1 MSKPMEMYKPTQEVI
16 YESIRNQI
24 CKGELQPGTELKQV
38 ELAQQF
44 GVSRMPVREALQNLL
59 ASGLAT
65 RLQNRHVVI
74 ADDARKLA
82 LEEQGTETGEVDRPR
97 VKAEQTAKTQVPMNK
112 IHLLPAREQVAAYLR
127 KAILRQEIREGTI
140 LNLADTARQMGVS
153 VTPVREALQ
162 LLAAQGL
169 VRLRPNKGAVVMG
182 INEKAIRDHFAVRT
196 LLEGEAAALA
206 ARPGSDISEVEEVYA
221 AMKKCMEEQRYSEY
235 THYNESFHM
244 AIWQASDNPKLA
256 QILASLWNGL
266 SLGFLVSE
274 NEYSQISFAEH
285 TKFMAALRAHDAAKA
300 RKLMRAH
307 MERSMENLL
316 TNYRNTANK
325 DKWIFWLHRK
335 WGMSLCGRIIG
346 ITGTVLVC
354 KTRAV
359 PLFVPNYEKIQMCV
373 LTGEK
378 ISGILWLRNG
388 YIITYHICI
397 QNKQRKSTP

>member
-44 GVSRMPVREALQNLL
+44 GVSRMPIREALQNLL

-206 ARPGSDISEVEEVYA
+206 ARPGSDISEVEELYA

-325 DKWIFWLHRK
+325 
-335 WGMSLCGRIIG
+335 G
-346 ITGTVLVC
+346 
-354 KTRAV
+354 
-359 PLFVPNYEKIQMCV
+359 
-373 LTGEK
+373 
-378 ISGILWLRNG
+378 
-388 YIITYHICI
+388 
-397 QNKQRKSTP
+397 

>member
-44 GVSRMPVREALQNLL
+44 GVSRMPIREALQNLL

-182 INEKAIRDHFAVRT
+182 INEKTIRDHFAVRT

-274 NEYSQISFAEH
+274 NEYAQISFAEH
-285 TKFMAALRAHDAAKA
+285 TKFMAALRAHDAVKAK
-300 RKLMRAH
+300 KLMRAH

-316 TNYRNTANK
+316 TNYRNTVNK
-325 DKWIFWLHRK
+325 
-335 WGMSLCGRIIG
+335 G
-346 ITGTVLVC
+346 
-354 KTRAV
+354 
-359 PLFVPNYEKIQMCV
+359 
-373 LTGEK
+373 
-378 ISGILWLRNG
+378 
-388 YIITYHICI
+388 
-397 QNKQRKSTP
+397 

>member
-44 GVSRMPVREALQNLL
+44 GVSRMPIREALQNLL

-221 AMKKCMEEQRYSEY
+221 AMKKCMEEQRYSAY

-325 DKWIFWLHRK
+325 
-335 WGMSLCGRIIG
+335 G
-346 ITGTVLVC
+346 
-354 KTRAV
+354 
-359 PLFVPNYEKIQMCV
+359 
-373 LTGEK
+373 
-378 ISGILWLRNG
+378 
-388 YIITYHICI
+388 
-397 QNKQRKSTP
+397 

>member
-1 MSKPMEMYKPTQEVI
+1 MEMYKPTQEVI

-44 GVSRMPVREALQNLL
+44 GVSRMPIREALQNLL

-325 DKWIFWLHRK
+325 
-335 WGMSLCGRIIG
+335 G
-346 ITGTVLVC
+346 
-354 KTRAV
+354 
-359 PLFVPNYEKIQMCV
+359 
-373 LTGEK
+373 
-378 ISGILWLRNG
+378 
-388 YIITYHICI
+388 
-397 QNKQRKSTP
+397 

>member
-235 THYNESFHM
+235 THYNESFHGR
-244 AIWQASDNPKLA
+244 QTRR
-256 QILASLWNGL
+256 
-266 SLGFLVSE
+266 GFRPA
-274 NEYSQISFAEH
+274 F
-285 TKFMAALRAHDAAKA
+285 
-300 RKLMRAH
+300 
-307 MERSMENLL
+307 
-316 TNYRNTANK
+316 
-325 DKWIFWLHRK
+325 
-335 WGMSLCGRIIG
+335 
-346 ITGTVLVC
+346 
-354 KTRAV
+354 
-359 PLFVPNYEKIQMCV
+359 
-373 LTGEK
+373 
-378 ISGILWLRNG
+378 
-388 YIITYHICI
+388 
-397 QNKQRKSTP
+397 

>member
-44 GVSRMPVREALQNLL
+44 GVSRMPIREALQNLL

-182 INEKAIRDHFAVRT
+182 INEKAIRDHFAVCT

-325 DKWIFWLHRK
+325 
-335 WGMSLCGRIIG
+335 G
-346 ITGTVLVC
+346 
-354 KTRAV
+354 
-359 PLFVPNYEKIQMCV
+359 
-373 LTGEK
+373 
-378 ISGILWLRNG
+378 
-388 YIITYHICI
+388 
-397 QNKQRKSTP
+397 

>member
-44 GVSRMPVREALQNLL
+44 GVSRMPIREALQNLL

-140 LNLADTARQMGVS
+140 LNLADTARQMEVS

-325 DKWIFWLHRK
+325 
-335 WGMSLCGRIIG
+335 G
-346 ITGTVLVC
+346 
-354 KTRAV
+354 
-359 PLFVPNYEKIQMCV
+359 
-373 LTGEK
+373 
-378 ISGILWLRNG
+378 
-388 YIITYHICI
+388 
-397 QNKQRKSTP
+397 

>member
-44 GVSRMPVREALQNLL
+44 GVSRMPIREALQNLL

-316 TNYRNTANK
+316 TNYRNTVNK
-325 DKWIFWLHRK
+325 
-335 WGMSLCGRIIG
+335 G
-346 ITGTVLVC
+346 
-354 KTRAV
+354 
-359 PLFVPNYEKIQMCV
+359 
-373 LTGEK
+373 
-378 ISGILWLRNG
+378 
-388 YIITYHICI
+388 
-397 QNKQRKSTP
+397 

>member
-325 DKWIFWLHRK
+325 
-335 WGMSLCGRIIG
+335 G
-346 ITGTVLVC
+346 
-354 KTRAV
+354 
-359 PLFVPNYEKIQMCV
+359 
-373 LTGEK
+373 
-378 ISGILWLRNG
+378 
-388 YIITYHICI
+388 
-397 QNKQRKSTP
+397 

>member
-44 GVSRMPVREALQNLL
+44 GVSRMPIREALQNLL

-325 DKWIFWLHRK
+325 
-335 WGMSLCGRIIG
+335 G
-346 ITGTVLVC
+346 
-354 KTRAV
+354 
-359 PLFVPNYEKIQMCV
+359 
-373 LTGEK
+373 
-378 ISGILWLRNG
+378 
-388 YIITYHICI
+388 
-397 QNKQRKSTP
+397 

>member
-44 GVSRMPVREALQNLL
+44 GVSRMPIREALQNLL

-65 RLQNRHVVI
+65 RLQNGHVVI

-325 DKWIFWLHRK
+325 
-335 WGMSLCGRIIG
+335 G
-346 ITGTVLVC
+346 
-354 KTRAV
+354 
-359 PLFVPNYEKIQMCV
+359 
-373 LTGEK
+373 
-378 ISGILWLRNG
+378 
-388 YIITYHICI
+388 
-397 QNKQRKSTP
+397 